1 MMLRYDPGFQLS
13 AIENLIKDN
22 NQPPTDPESGVWWIL
37 SQIRPDPIA
46 NANSDSMIQVVLSDN
61 AGGDDAV
68 RAAYVIKQI
77 LQNDGKGSQQYKV
90 IEVRLT
96 VTGSGDNG
104 PEAHSGDITGSA
116 RTAAIVVPIMF
127 LMLVVCVVCAVYFLF
142 FRRRRHGGGPADDK
156 GFSFSQV
163 AIWRRETGPTGR
175 GRADM
180 EMGRRDMVFD
190 NIIYEGTI
198 TSFDNLTF
206 GNVQPQEFENLE
218 VQPAEGIRSGFNNPI
233 YGTGALQEVSAAAGT
248 PPVVVA
254 EASGEKAGI
263 FAATSRPSA
272 VYEDMNKTRQE
283 VTEAA
288 AGEPPKKSI
297 LAGVFGGRMRF
308 DANRQQLKN
317 EEDEDENEG
326 TISGKDGGKAPKGG
340 KSTKETAEKGKAKG
354 KDETTTTKADDE
366 TMKTGKSWKSRGGEK
381 KKAKKVDGA
390 TSPEGREW
398 K

>member
-1 MMLRYDPGFQLS
+1 
-13 AIENLIKDN
+13 
-22 NQPPTDPESGVWWIL
+22 
-37 SQIRPDPIA
+37 
-46 NANSDSMIQVVLSDN
+46 
-61 AGGDDAV
+61 
-68 RAAYVIKQI
+68 
-77 LQNDGKGSQQYKV
+77 
-90 IEVRLT
+90 
-96 VTGSGDNG
+96 
-104 PEAHSGDITGSA
+104 
-116 RTAAIVVPIMF
+116 
-127 LMLVVCVVCAVYFLF
+127 
-142 FRRRRHGGGPADDK
+142 
-156 GFSFSQV
+156 
-163 AIWRRETGPTGR
+163 
-175 GRADM
+175 M

-381 KKAKKVDGA
+381 KKAKKSMVPRVLRDENGNKHQIFEDSDDSDENGDGDDVDDVNSSSKKSSTAVKVSGGPEKGFGNPCYDDTSGDQRSPRAAVSPVAAAAASSDRNYRTGFANPLFDDPGQTGLTIHGA
-390 TSPEGREW
+390 DTGDSQA
-398 K
+398 